1 MPIRDHPEAFST
13 IPCETVRYGVLVGV
27 STGYPPVAGRL
38 HTRYAPVRR
47 SPAVY
52 CYTPLPLDLHV
63 LGLPLAFILSQDQ
76 TLHCKNC
83 LLLPFDSSS
92 CLRTRATPDASDTRY
107 LIFPI
112 RFNVLA
118 LPLQGRPLRRVSL
131 SKAGAKIRPFS
142 KPPKF
147 FFVFFPDFS
156 SHRCPTAVWNRDFFS
171 FSSPTG
177 QKRPRKTPRGDPFFP
192 KIGLPPHGFFRI
204 SLQLAGYLSFNAFR
218 GWAASFLHAVAQRV
232 AGHSRA
238 GRAAPPPLLPRPSSA
253 RCPPVVPHLF
263 LICSFF
269 IGQMVRQRGKEWT
282 AGSGPAPLREG
293 HKKISGAGPMAP
305 LRENRKT

>member
-1 MPIRDHPEAFST
+1 MRDSALRGISRRFHRLS
-13 IPCETVRYGVLVGV
+13 PCRGQVAYALRTRA
-27 STGYPPVAGRL
+27 PVAGSVLL
-38 HTRYAPVRR
+38 HPAAP
-47 SPAVY
+47 
-52 CYTPLPLDLHV
+52 PLPLDLHV

-118 LPLQGRPLRRVSL
+118 LPLQGRPLRCVSL

-147 FFVFFPDFS
+147 FFAFFPNFS

-171 FSSPTG
+171 FSSPQG
-177 QKRPRKTPRGDPFFP
+177 QKRPRKTPRGAPFFP
-192 KIGLPPHGFFRI
+192 KIGLPPHGFFSL
-204 SLQLAGYLSFNAFR
+204 SLQLAGYLSFNAFMD
-218 GWAASFLHAVAQRV
+218 WTASFLRAVAQRV
-232 AGHSRA
+232 AGHPRA
-238 GRAAPPPLLPRPSSA
+238 GRAAPPALLPF
-253 RCPPVVPHLF
+253 VPHLF
-263 LICSFF
+263 LFH
-269 IGQMVRQRGKEWT
+269 WT
-282 AGSGPAPLREG
+282 NGATTGEGVDGRERTCTLAGGTQ
-293 HKKISGAGPMAP
+293 KKGES
-305 LRENRKT
+305 

>member
-1 MPIRDHPEAFST
+1 MDDVSFNT
-13 IPCETVRYGVLVGV
+13 LPCECVCYGVLVRI
-27 STGYPPVAGRL
+27 SPGYPPPMGRL

-118 LPLQGRPLRRVSL
+118 LPLQGRPLRCVSL

-147 FFVFFPDFS
+147 FFAFFPNFS

-177 QKRPRKTPRGDPFFP
+177 QKRPRKTPRGAPFFP
-192 KIGLPPHGFFRI
+192 KIGLPTTGFFHYLCN
-204 SLQLAGYLSFNAFR
+204 SLYIFR
-218 GWAASFLHAVAQRV
+218 LM
-232 AGHSRA
+232 HSGIGPRLFFA
-238 GRAAPPPLLPRPSSA
+238 LWHSALLDTPGRGGLPLPRSSPA
-253 RCPPVVPHLF
+253 LPPPVVPQLF
-263 LICSFF
+263 LICSSFVPF
-269 IGQMVRQRGKEWT
+269 SLDKWCDNGGASGRQGADLHPCGWET
-282 AGSGPAPLREG
+282 
-293 HKKISGAGPMAP
+293 KK
-305 LRENRKT
+305 